1 MNSTKLVLGTL
12 QSGTQLTWS
21 GIPNNHFYSTGRSGE
36 GKTYFSRSMAIQIPG
51 LGGRC
56 IIFDYTGD
64 FVKDSPEQNWP
75 TAGTEIIN
83 IRKDK
88 IDLNPFLSEMEGE
101 TNDEISERVVAL
113 LSRGLRFTPTQW
125 AYLSDA
131 ITEGLECDLLHSV
144 ADLVEMIKM
153 DAEENDTAK
162 RLLPKIKVLG
172 KLLPSNGK
180 KIDWK
185 LDTPGITIIDMSSI
199 KDPMALAVLAELL
212 LWTICSL
219 RMHSIPDRPTPLVLL
234 LDECQRLRFQEGDTT
249 VRILREGRKYGIWG
263 WFSTQWISNKTAV
276 AALNQAGL
284 RIHFRPDD
292 QNLHN
297 TAREIACGDRKMVPI
312 YESRL
317 ANLKRGQFMYRKGT
331 SMITSRAPQS

>member
-125 AYLSDA
+125 AYGRPQC
-131 ITEGLECDLLHSV
+131 I
-144 ADLVEMIKM
+144 
-153 DAEENDTAK
+153 
-162 RLLPKIKVLG
+162 RF
-172 KLLPSNGK
+172 
-180 KIDWK
+180 
-185 LDTPGITIIDMSSI
+185 
-199 KDPMALAVLAELL
+199 
-212 LWTICSL
+212 LW
-219 RMHSIPDRPTPLVLL
+219 
-234 LDECQRLRFQEGDTT
+234 RFFE
-249 VRILREGRKYGIWG
+249 
-263 WFSTQWISNKTAV
+263 IS
-276 AALNQAGL
+276 
-284 RIHFRPDD
+284 H
-292 QNLHN
+292 
-297 TAREIACGDRKMVPI
+297 
-312 YESRL
+312 
-317 ANLKRGQFMYRKGT
+317 
-331 SMITSRAPQS
+331 